1 MTIGKTVPE
10 LDALSAPVVGTDVL
24 TFYRAP
30 GPLKRTTA
38 SVLNTYITS
47 TLGPLATLTPGT
59 GVATALAINVGSAG
73 AFVTFNGALG
83 TPSSGTLTNATGLP
97 VGTGISGLGTG
108 VATALAVNVGSAGA
122 PVLFNGAGG
131 TPSSLTLTN
140 ATGLPIAGLVSS
152 TSTALGVG
160 SIELGNASDTTL
172 ARSSA
177 GNVTIEGN
185 LVYRAGGTDVPITDG
200 GTGASTAGDARTNLA
215 AVGSVELAASGGAAL
230 VGAIQTGTGAR
241 LRTVQAKLRES
252 VSVRDFGAVGDGF
265 EHPLSEFYAT
275 LAAAQVDFPAATS
288 LTNLID
294 GLAIQA
300 AIDSVYAN
308 TGNGNTPGRG
318 TVYIPAGRYRGNTGS
333 ISVPNNFEI
342 YGDGPGASIIDNQN
356 TIATWPLLTN
366 KSATS
371 FQFSIIRDI
380 SLNGGTHAIKLDVG
394 AAGEC
399 AHLLFENV
407 GMTLQTLRN
416 FEVNR
421 LLQTSVFRRCTFGGE
436 LATPTPYG
444 FYAPGWTT
452 NAVTF
457 DDCEFTYHNVN
468 HVYMRS
474 AEAVLFK
481 GGRLEGG
488 GRLPGAFTAS
498 ISGTVL
504 TVSAISAGT
513 LVVGDQISGVG
524 VTAGT
529 YITALGTGTGGVG
542 TYTVSASQT
551 VGSVAMVTIKRVL
564 DFDRD
569 AAVGGSGGCEVTFE
583 GTYFESVHTAILSD
597 VNSKN
602 MVSFDSCHFTG
613 ARIDDAGGFLPFT
626 NTSDGI
632 VNFGNNY
639 HGQVDVGSANMLIT
653 GNNGLALSAY
663 DSNIY
668 QRKYA
673 RAGRGTSKVR
683 SFNDTITFNALTFSR
698 TDTTERQS
706 LACRV
711 MVTMLGLTSASGL
724 PRAYH
729 REFFVGV
736 SAINGGMELAVTNGS
751 AVDNSTSGFS
761 ITLAQAS
768 PAAGSVVLSI
778 TAGGAFNI
786 ASSRVSFDFEYLT
799 QSLQDGDDI
808 QVAFSA

>member
-1 MTIGKTVPE
+1 MALAQVSIIDNTIVVSAGGSEQLEAYVDAAAAFSNQAQAAAEASGVTYKFYDTKADATADLASIPANAVIE
-10 LDALSAPVVGTDVL
+10 VFVDESQSNNRTRYRKESGVLVFKVATLDADLQAIANLTSAANKMPYATGAGTWAMADL
-24 TFYRAP
+24 TAFA
-30 GPLKRTTA
+30 RTLLATA
-38 SVLNTYITS
+38 SNS
-47 TLGPLATLTPGT
+47 AFLA
-59 GVATALAINVGSAG
+59 
-73 AFVTFNGALG
+73 ALG
-83 TPSSGTLTNATGLP
+83 QIASSF
-97 VGTGISGLGTG
+97 
-108 VATALAVNVGSAGA
+108 VN
-122 PVLFNGAGG
+122 F
-131 TPSSLTLTN
+131 
-140 ATGLPIAGLVSS
+140 IA
-152 TSTALGVG
+152 
-160 SIELGNASDTTL
+160 
-172 ARSSA
+172 
-177 GNVTIEGN
+177 
-185 LVYRAGGTDVPITDG
+185 
-200 GTGASTAGDARTNLA
+200 
-215 AVGSVELAASGGAAL
+215 
-230 VGAIQTGTGAR
+230 TGTGAR
-241 LRTVQAKLRES
+241 TRTAQAKLRES
-252 VSVRDFGAVGDGF
+252 VSVKDFGAVGDGF
-265 EHPLSEFYAT
+265 EHPLSEFYAN

-300 AIDSVYAN
+300 AIDAVYAN

-371 FQFSIIRDI
+371 FLSTIIRDVA
-380 SLNGGTHAIKLDVG
+380 LHGGTHGIKLDVG
-394 AAGEC
+394 GAGEC

-407 GMTLQTLRN
+407 SMTLQTLRN

-421 LLQTSVFRRCTFGGE
+421 LLQTTVFRRVNFGSE
-436 LATPTPYG
+436 IATPTPYG

-457 DDCEFTYHNVN
+457 DDCEFVYHNVN
-468 HVYMRS
+468 CVYMRS

-488 GRLPGAFTAS
+488 GRLPAAFTAS
-498 ISGTVL
+498 IAGTVL

-529 YITALGTGTGGVG
+529 YITALGTGTGGIG

-602 MVSFDSCHFTG
+602 MVSFDNCHFTG
-613 ARIDDAGGFLPFT
+613 ARINDAGGFLPFV

-673 RAGRGTSKVR
+673 RAGRGTSRVR

-698 TDTTERQS
+698 TDTTEFQG

-711 MVTMLGLTSASGL
+711 MVTMIGLTSAAGL

-736 SAINGGMELAVTNGS
+736 LAINGGMELAITNGS

-768 PAAGSVVLSI
+768 PSAGSVVLSI

-808 QVAFSA
+808 QVAFS

>member
-1 MTIGKTVPE
+1 MTAGKTVPE
-10 LDALSAPVVGTDVL
+10 LTATTPPIVGTDELVV
-24 TFYRAP
+24 YRAP
-30 GPLKRTTA
+30 GPLKRATA
-38 SVLNTYITS
+38 SVLGTYVNTVIGTS
-47 TLGPLATLTPGT
+47 FTRTLLATTS
-59 GVATALAINVGSAG
+59 NS
-73 AFVTFNGALG
+73 TFL
-83 TPSSGTLTNATGLP
+83 
-97 VGTGISGLGTG
+97 
-108 VATALAVNVGSAGA
+108 
-122 PVLFNGAGG
+122 
-131 TPSSLTLTN
+131 
-140 ATGLPIAGLVSS
+140 
-152 TSTALGVG
+152 TALGQ
-160 SIELGNASDTTL
+160 IASSFVNFI
-172 ARSSA
+172 A
-177 GNVTIEGN
+177 
-185 LVYRAGGTDVPITDG
+185 
-200 GTGASTAGDARTNLA
+200 
-215 AVGSVELAASGGAAL
+215 
-230 VGAIQTGTGAR
+230 TGTGAR
-241 LRTVQAKLRES
+241 TRTAQAKLRES

-300 AIDSVYAN
+300 AINAVKAN

-333 ISVPNNFEI
+333 ISVPNNIEI

-366 KSATS
+366 EVGTS
-371 FQFSIIRDI
+371 FLFAIIRDI
-380 SLNGGTHAIKLDVG
+380 SLNGGTHAIKIDVG
-394 AAGEC
+394 GAGEC

-421 LLQTSVFRRCTFGGE
+421 LLQTTVFRRCTFGGE
-436 LATPTPYG
+436 SGVPTPYG

-468 HVYMRS
+468 CVYMRS

-481 GGRLEGG
+481 GGRMESG
-488 GRLPGAFTAS
+488 GRLPAAFTAS

-513 LVVGDQISGVG
+513 LVVGDEISGAG

-551 VGSVAMVTIKRVL
+551 VGSVAMVTFKRAL
-564 DFDRD
+564 DFGRD
-569 AAVGGSGGCEVTFE
+569 LAVGGSGGCEVTFD
-583 GTYFESVHTAILSD
+583 GTYFESIHTNILYE
-597 VNSKN
+597 VASKN
-602 MVSFDSCHFTG
+602 MVSFHNCHFTG
-613 ARIDDAGGFLPFT
+613 ARINDTGGFLPFT

-632 VNFGNNY
+632 VQFGTNN
-639 HGQVDVGSANMLIT
+639 HMMVDVGSANILVT
-653 GNNGLALSAY
+653 GDNGLALSGY
-663 DSNIY
+663 DSNVY
-668 QRKYA
+668 QRKHA

-698 TDTTERQS
+698 SDTTEFQS
-706 LACRV
+706 AACRV
-711 MVTMLGLTSASGL
+711 MVTMIGLTSATGL

-736 SAINGGMELAVTNGS
+736 LAISGGMELAVTNGS

-778 TAGGAFNI
+778 TAGGAFNT
-786 ASSRVSFDFEYLT
+786 AGSRVSFDFEYLT
-799 QSLQDGDDI
+799 QSQQAGDDI